1 MYYTMAG
8 AERTFAESRSMKV
21 IYVETPDGTVSV
33 RDVQEP
39 PLLTDYDCRVAIV
52 YGTIC
57 AGTDGHILHDRLPW
71 DMPYPLVLGH
81 ESVGRVVERG
91 PKVRHLKVGD
101 LVARVGTA
109 SAADGS
115 WNIGWGGFAEF
126 GFCRDWRAMQ
136 EDGVEKSEWDDYRIH
151 QVIPGDIPAEA
162 GPLFI
167 TLRETLS
174 YTQRL
179 RIGEGTTLLIVGSG
193 GNALAFV
200 AHARCLGAEQIV
212 VIGSAAREAVFREA
226 GATGYVNYKALGQI
240 TQKFNRVI
248 DTVGKES
255 SSDDILPFLADG
267 AILGIY
273 GLDDW
278 EKLILRPARTTA
290 TFTIYQ
296 GGYDEPETHDQVVE
310 GFRAGA
316 YKREWWT
323 GEPLFTLN
331 TFTNALAAIER
342 RELIKPLIRVHI
354 AGGT

>member
-1 MYYTMAG
+1 
-8 AERTFAESRSMKV
+8 MKA

-33 RDVQEP
+33 RDVTEP
-39 PLLTDYDCRVAIV
+39 ALATDYDCRVAIA

-71 DMPYPLVLGH
+71 EMPYPLVLGH
-81 ESVGRVVERG
+81 ESVGRVVQAG
-91 PKVRHLKVGD
+91 PKVRHFKVGD
-101 LVARVGTA
+101 LIARVGTA
-109 SAADGS
+109 PATDGS

-136 EDGVEKSEWDDYRIH
+136 EDGLEKALWEAYRIN
-151 QVIPGDIPAEA
+151 QVIPDDIPQES

-179 RIGEGTTLLIVGSG
+179 GIGEGTRLLIVGSG

-200 AHARCLGAEQIV
+200 AHAKRLGAAQIV
-212 VIGSAAREAVFREA
+212 VIGSAARESVFREA
-226 GATGYVNYKALGQI
+226 GASGYVNYKALEGI
-240 TQKFNRVI
+240 TEKFDRVI
-248 DTVGKES
+248 DTVGKET

-267 AILGIY
+267 AVLGIY

-278 EKLILRPARTTA
+278 EKLTLRPARTTA

-296 GGYDEPETHDQVVE
+296 GGYDEPETHDAIVE
-310 GFRAGA
+310 GFRKGD
-316 YKREWWT
+316 YQRTWWT
-323 GEPLFTLN
+323 GEAIFTLH
-331 TFTNALAAIER
+331 TFPQALAAIES
-342 RELIKPLIRVHI
+342 RELIKPLIRI
-354 AGGT
+354 NPTTTINIYS